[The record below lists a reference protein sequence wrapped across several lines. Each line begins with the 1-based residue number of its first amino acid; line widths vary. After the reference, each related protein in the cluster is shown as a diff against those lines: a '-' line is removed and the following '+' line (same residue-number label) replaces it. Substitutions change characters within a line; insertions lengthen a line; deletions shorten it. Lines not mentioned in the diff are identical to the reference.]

1 MDFLWVRWLGV
12 EPGYRAGI
20 KKARL
25 PTVGFVPESDPYAFG
40 FLDPQY
46 VIRGSH
52 LMPDFA
58 SGRTNDLLA
67 TRNVTAS
74 RAPDDTEDW
83 LNYHVDMYFLRTYF
97 RFDSF
102 VDRDMWMHYF
112 GGGVG
117 HVDVTT
123 AERGEDDDDSTWK
136 LISRLICSCSGVS
149 GMSCRRP
156 V

>member
-1 MDFLWVRWLGV
+1 MVRSPETEAGAHPHWYCQLLGIFHANVCRVTETDYTDREPMDFLWVRWL

-25 PTVGFVPESDPYAFG
+25 PKVGFVPESDPYAFG

-58 SGRTNDLLA
+58 SGRTNELLA
-67 TRNVTAS
+67 TRNVTAA

-83 LNYHVDMYFLRTYF
+83 LNYHVDMYFLRT
-97 RFDSF
+97 
-102 VDRDMWMHYF
+102 
-112 GGGVG
+112 
-117 HVDVTT
+117 
-123 AERGEDDDDSTWK
+123 
-136 LISRLICSCSGVS
+136 
-149 GMSCRRP
+149 
-156 V
+156 